1 MQLVVMVI
9 ISTHG
14 FTWPVQKQNQ
24 SFHSFVENYNV
35 YFSVDYLPEMLRCES
50 CKRRM
55 MAIMSLEVI
64 CLAKDEYWQYIL
76 DAGAVKFINYFLLM
90 LFYAEL
96 YYIQPI
102 TLKLFS

>member
-1 MQLVVMVI
+1 
-9 ISTHG
+9 
-14 FTWPVQKQNQ
+14 
-24 SFHSFVENYNV
+24 
-35 YFSVDYLPEMLRCES
+35 MLQCES
-50 CKRRM
+50 YKRRM

-96 YYIQPI
+96 YYIQPV